1 MNHSRVFQ
9 VNYVCET
16 IHQSL
21 SKVQIIRV
29 EQELRTSS
37 MFRLC
42 SLVVFVY
49 VFVFVLLAGQSAIK
63 CDHNVY
69 GRLLFFNL
77 SHTIRCRQI
86 VAEAGTDN
94 GFANTGQECVPH
106 THTNSYY

>member
-1 MNHSRVFQ
+1 M
-9 VNYVCET
+9 
-16 IHQSL
+16 
-21 SKVQIIRV
+21 QIIRV

-42 SLVVFVY
+42 SLVVFVS
-49 VFVFVLLAGQSAIK
+49 LADQSAIK

-94 GFANTGQECVPH
+94 GFANIGQECVPH
-106 THTNSYY
+106 THTHSYY

>member
-1 MNHSRVFQ
+1 M
-9 VNYVCET
+9 
-16 IHQSL
+16 
-21 SKVQIIRV
+21 QIIRV

-42 SLVVFVY
+42 SLVVFV
-49 VFVFVLLAGQSAIK
+49 FVRVLLADQSAIK

-106 THTNSYY
+106 THTHTQLLLEIVHSKTKQL